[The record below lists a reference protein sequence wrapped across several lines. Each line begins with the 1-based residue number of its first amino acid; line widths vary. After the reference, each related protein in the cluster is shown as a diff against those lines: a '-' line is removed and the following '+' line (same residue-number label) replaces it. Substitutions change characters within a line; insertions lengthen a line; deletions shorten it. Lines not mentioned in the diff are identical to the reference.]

1 MKPLHLLLLTL
12 ISLLPLH
19 AYSAPPDWQG
29 EYAYTASYGATKGG
43 SAISADYVVRLS
55 NGGNAGSCEIEISG
69 FQTYEEIVCTA
80 EPAGNSISLR
90 FKSYKS
96 GEVKNA
102 HGVAVYQPGQV
113 LLVFE
118 RAQKNGRSTLL
129 THWSGITGLDG
140 KKPATGETF
149 KRVKPAP

>member
-1 MKPLHLLLLTL
+1 M
-12 ISLLPLH
+12 
-19 AYSAPPDWQG
+19 
-29 EYAYTASYGATKGG
+29 
-43 SAISADYVVRLS
+43 VRLS
-55 NGGNAGSCEIEISG
+55 NGSAASACEIEISG
-69 FQTYEEIVCTA
+69 FQTHEEIVCTA

-102 HGVAVYQPGQV
+102 HGVAVYQLRQV

-118 RAQKNGRSTLL
+118 RAQKNGRTALL
-129 THWSGITGLDG
+129 TRWSGITGLDG